1 MSFSLFATCIDG
13 QHKHLIAESFGDTTD
28 EGRVIDGRGVDADLI
43 RTATKQGIDVFRVR
57 TPPPTVSGI
66 KICSAVRLT
75 TSTMVC
81 LWELDAVTSRNV
93 SSSAPWR

>member
-43 RTATKQGIDVFRVR
+43 RTATKQESTSSGTHAAADSQWNKNLFGGAAHHIDHGL
-57 TPPPTVSGI
+57 PMG
-66 KICSAVRLT
+66 A
-75 TSTMVC
+75 
-81 LWELDAVTSRNV
+81 
-93 SSSAPWR
+93 

>member
-1 MSFSLFATCIDG
+1 MSFSLFATCIDR

-43 RTATKQGIDVFRVR
+43 RTATKQGIDVFRG
-57 TPPPTVSGI
+57 TYAAADSQWN

>member
-28 EGRVIDGRGVDADLI
+28 EGRAIDGRGVDADLI
-43 RTATKQGIDVFRVR
+43 RTATKQGID
-57 TPPPTVSGI
+57 
-66 KICSAVRLT
+66 CSAVRLT